1 MSCDR
6 IFRFSASALS
16 NPRSRKTFPLPR
28 IRFSFSFIAMLSCT
42 CSDQARP
49 GRSDLEL
56 ELLEIRARH
65 TTLHVEHFDADDF
78 PGRIEV
84 EDDSR
89 LDLFRLDDIG
99 FIEAQVER
107 VDLLVVVHFHG
118 LPLRRRS
125 K

>member
-1 MSCDR
+1 
-6 IFRFSASALS
+6 
-16 NPRSRKTFPLPR
+16 
-28 IRFSFSFIAMLSCT
+28 MLSCT

-107 VDLLVVVHFHG
+107 VDLLVVVHSHG
-118 LPLRRRS
+118 LPLSRRS
-125 K
+125 SFNAPSAARFGLPRGRCRLRARRSTA